1 MIKNFTLLCTLLL
14 SLTAI
19 QAQKKSDLLLEI
31 ENLKSKISETENELA
46 ISKKKEIVSKT
57 EAESYKAQTDELLE
71 TNASLMQ
78 NINSFTKASIEK
90 SENIG
95 KTLAS
100 LRAKELQLKM
110 ISDQFNSHDSIAL
123 LVLTDLKRTMGEK
136 SNINVAGGAVI
147 ISLNEA
153 TSSGLMSKDATEKA
167 TSNAIIEK
175 IAAVIKSYTSTNV
188 VIEGLTNTGEFDL
201 AINQASNVLNIF
213 QKQFGIINTRMM
225 ATSKDGG
232 FTEGINIKILPKF
245 DTFYFNLREQMKSAN
260 Q

>member
-1 MIKNFTLLCTLLL
+1 MIKNFTLLCALLV
-14 SLTAI
+14 SLTAM

-31 ENLKSKISETENELA
+31 DQLKTKISETENELA
-46 ISKKKEIVSKT
+46 ISKKKEVVSKT

-100 LRAKELQLKM
+100 LRVKELQLKM
-110 ISDQFNSHDSIAL
+110 ITDQFSRHDSIAL

-147 ISLNEA
+147 VSLKEA
-153 TSSGLMSKDATEKA
+153 DLEGLKSKDASEKA
-167 TSNAIIEK
+167 SSEALLSK
-175 IAAVIKSYTSTNV
+175 IAAVLKMYPDTHVS
-188 VIEGLTNTGEFDL
+188 IEGLTNTGEFDVALQQATAL
-201 AINQASNVLNIF
+201 ANVF
-213 QKQFGIINTRMM
+213 QKQFGLTDKSLTVT
-225 ATSKDGG
+225 AKDGG
-232 FTEGINIKILPKF
+232 FTEGINIKLLPKF
-245 DTFYFNLREQMKSAN
+245 DAFYFTLREQMKTGN
-260 Q
+260 

>member
-1 MIKNFTLLCTLLL
+1 MIKNFTLLFTLLL
-14 SLTAI
+14 SLTTI

-57 EAESYKAQTDELLE
+57 EAESYKAQADELLE

-110 ISDQFNSHDSIAL
+110 ITDQFSSHDSIAL
-123 LVLTDLKRTMGEK
+123 LVLTDLKKTLGEK
-136 SNINVAGGAVI
+136 GNINVASGAVI
-147 ISLNEA
+147 VSLNAATLDALNSKVASDKSSSEA
-153 TSSGLMSKDATEKA
+153 VLSKIASVLKMH
-167 TSNAIIEK
+167 SNTNVIIEG
-175 IAAVIKSYTSTNV
+175 V
-188 VIEGLTNTGEFDL
+188 TNTGEFDL
-201 AINQASNVLNIF
+201 ALQQATQLANLF
-213 QKQFGIINTRMM
+213 QKQFGFNDNSLSVT
-225 ATSKDGG
+225 AKDGG
-232 FTEGINIKILPKF
+232 FSEGINIKILPKF
-245 DTFYFNLREQMKSAN
+245 DVFYFTLREQMKNAN